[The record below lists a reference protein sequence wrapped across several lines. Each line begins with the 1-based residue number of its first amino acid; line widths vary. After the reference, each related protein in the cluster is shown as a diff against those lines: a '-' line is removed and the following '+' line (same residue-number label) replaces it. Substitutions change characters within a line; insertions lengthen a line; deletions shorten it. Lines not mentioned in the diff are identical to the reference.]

1 VATGG
6 SGAGCG
12 CAVATGS
19 IGGVRSAERCEV
31 LGSCLGSV
39 CAAFCGAAGD
49 VVRFA
54 AVARRRSSETA
65 GASRG

>member
-1 VATGG
+1 M
-6 SGAGCG
+6 
-12 CAVATGS
+12 
-19 IGGVRSAERCEV
+19 
-31 LGSCLGSV
+31 GSV

-54 AVARRRSSETA
+54 AVAGRRSSESA